1 MDDKTKSFET
11 ILADSMNALSDKEK
25 KAMVENLEK
34 AYKAG
39 DQKGV
44 DSFNSMLYKLN
55 PMDREELM
63 QQAAGINEKMK
74 LAKGLQAYEEAQGK
88 RAVKNIPSASTLKSV
103 EEAAPIL
110 DELNIHA
117 PDSPVAKEIGKMQKI
132 GKFKRVLGA
141 LGSRATKALPY
152 VGTGVGL
159 LSAKEALAKGDKL
172 GAALETASAFDPT
185 PISDIALAAKDV
197 YDIATEPS
205 EQKSK
210 EQKSASPEAVKN
222 MVKVL
227 GGEPD
232 VSPKKASMMVGEKP
246 SKDVSGENYSTYDNY
261 IKQQKRKLGY

>member
-1 MDDKTKSFET
+1 MDDKTKPFPKF
-11 ILADSMNALSDKEK
+11 LSEAEK
-25 KAMVENLEK
+25 KLWTEDIKGILETGNQSAIDNLDKKFSSLNPEDALEMQQITREINDKLK
-34 AYKAG
+34 A
-39 DQKGV
+39 QKG
-44 DSFNSMLYKLN
+44 LKT
-55 PMDREELM
+55 
-63 QQAAGINEKMK
+63 
-74 LAKGLQAYEEAQGK
+74 YEEAQIK
-88 RAVKNIPSASTLKSV
+88 RVAQNIPSASTLKSV

-110 DELNIHA
+110 NEKNIHKA
-117 PDSPVAKEIGKMQKI
+117 GSEVADAIEKAQNIA
-132 GKFKRVLGA
+132 KFKRIFGA
-141 LGSRATKALPY
+141 LGSRAKKAIPY
-152 VGTGVGL
+152 VGTALG
-159 LSAKEALAKGDKL
+159 LSAAKDALAKGDKL